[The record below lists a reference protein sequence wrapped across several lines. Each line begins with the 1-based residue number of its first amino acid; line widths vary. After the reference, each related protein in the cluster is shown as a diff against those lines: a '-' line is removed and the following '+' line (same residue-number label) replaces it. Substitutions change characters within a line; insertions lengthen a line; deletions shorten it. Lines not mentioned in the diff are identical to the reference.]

1 MSCTVASQDIIWKA
15 ILYVWTLLNTI
26 IKVDGKKEIG
36 DEGHGEKIREEKGD
50 GG

>member
-1 MSCTVASQDIIWKA
+1 MRCTVASQDIIWKT

-36 DEGHGEKIREEKGD
+36 GEEHGEEIREEKGD